1 MKEYYDLDP
10 FWISGKKIKKINK
23 KIKKNKTE
31 NSILEL
37 IQKSQFFYI
46 TREIPYCQHLS
57 FYFVEY
63 LTIYGMV

>member
-1 MKEYYDLDP
+1 MEEYYDLDP
-10 FWISGKKIKKINK
+10 FWISGKKIKIINK

-46 TREIPYCQHLS
+46 TREIPYCQHLPVI
-57 FYFVEY
+57 F
-63 LTIYGMV
+63 LLC

>member
-10 FWISGKKIKKINK
+10 FWISGKKKINK

-57 FYFVEY
+57 FFYFVEY